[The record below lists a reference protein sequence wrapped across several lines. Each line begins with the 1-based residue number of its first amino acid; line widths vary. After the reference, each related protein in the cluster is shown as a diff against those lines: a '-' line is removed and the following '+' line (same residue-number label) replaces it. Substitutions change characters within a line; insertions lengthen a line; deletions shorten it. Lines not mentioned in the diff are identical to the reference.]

1 MGNLGVQEMDAGVA
15 DVELTRSLASLQWGG
30 TISALL
36 LLLLNRIGPRSHI
49 QTNLLAIYLFISFP
63 TALFKILRG
72 QFGRWVALLAVAL
85 HLFLPKTFPVSRFIL
100 FVITPDWVAD
110 GLRDNIVGDILCLII
125 GVLLC
130 IAKICEIGGLRNFEC
145 SFNCSAYFLVICFLF
160 LFTILYL

>member
-1 MGNLGVQEMDAGVA
+1 MKRKMGNLGVQEMDAGVVG
-15 DVELTRSLASLQWGG
+15 VELTRSWASLQWGG

-49 QTNLLAIYLFISFP
+49 QTNLLVIYLFISFP

-85 HLFLPKTFPVSRFIL
+85 HLFLPKTFP
-100 FVITPDWVAD
+100 DWVAD
-110 GLRDNIVGDILCLII
+110 GVRDNIVGDILCLII

-130 IAKICEIGGLRNFEC
+130 IAKICEIGGLWNFEC
-145 SFNCSAYFLVICFLF
+145 SFNCSAYFLVISLLF